1 MAWKKLKEG
10 GKKMGHLG
18 RDVRI
23 LIDLDSLIGC
33 IVNKQL
39 PSMKFVT
46 GAPIPDTLRDV
57 NVALI
62 LNVETER

>member
-1 MAWKKLKEG
+1 
-10 GKKMGHLG
+10 MGHLG